1 MGFQERPEFWLHW
14 SSGFG
19 PLTAPTCPTM
29 RFAASRWARQECWC
43 WCALLNSRIPRDLTR
58 EIICMW
64 TFAYC
69 WQPPKQVGTLLFG
82 WMGRKES
89 EQTCVWPLLVRFGE
103 QFVWHF
109 DKETAVPFRCQ
120 ILTHER
126 MSFPPDAAMHTCLP
140 GHETLTLLWCRIHSF
155 RGLIAR

>member
-29 RFAASRWARQECWC
+29 RFAASRWARQEFWC

-58 EIICMW
+58 DVICMW

-109 DKETAVPFRCQ
+109 DKQLSCSVPLPNFNAW
-120 ILTHER
+120 THE
-126 MSFPPDAAMHTCLP
+126 FPARCRNAHLSSWSRNLNA
-140 GHETLTLLWCRIHSF
+140 TLMQNPFFSWPYC
-155 RGLIAR
+155 